1 MKKIIY
7 AALAVCLLASFSACS
22 LLPGAGGDRTEPE
35 KTQTV
40 TSPESALTMQF
51 PAQWEQNDELHEE
64 ASIKMNLMSNEMYMI
79 VLEESAEDFADDF
92 TLVAYA
98 DVIQTSMLGQL
109 TNGETTEVGDTTVGE
124 SLAALQFE
132 LTGEVNKIK
141 VRYQIT
147 CFRTDET
154 FYQVIAWSL
163 KSRYDDAVP
172 VFNDILQSVS
182 IA

>member
-22 LLPGAGGDRTEPE
+22 LLPGAGGDQTKPE
-35 KTQTV
+35 EKQTV
-40 TSPESALTMQF
+40 TSPESTLTMQF

-64 ASIKMNLMSNEMYMI
+64 ASIKMNLLSKEMYMI
-79 VLEESAEDFADDF
+79 VLEESAEDFTDDF
-92 TLVAYA
+92 TLAAYA

-109 TNGETTEVGDTTVGE
+109 TDGETTEVGETTVGDAL
-124 SLAALQFE
+124 SALQFE
-132 LTGEVNKIK
+132 LMGAVNNIK
-141 VRYQIT
+141 VKYQVT
-147 CFRTDET
+147 CFQTDET

-172 VFNDILQSVS
+172 VFSDILQSVT